1 MNRRDFVR
9 TLGASSA
16 LLAFKPTL
24 QASTDPWQFN
34 CFTKHLQWL
43 DYKETAEVLKAAGYD
58 GADLTVRPGGH
69 VEPERVEEDLPK
81 AVEAFKSVGL
91 KVPMMVTAVTRAD
104 DPVQEKVLRTAKQ
117 LGVHLYRMGYLSY
130 KKNRGIE
137 ESIDDLRPQ
146 MMELADLNREI
157 GITGAY
163 QNHAGTRI
171 GGPVWDLRRLLNGID
186 PKHLGIQYD
195 IKHATA
201 EGGRSW
207 IIGMKLVAEHINC
220 FALKD
225 FLWQKNE
232 SGQWR
237 DDPVPMGSGMTDYKT
252 FFDTVRELGMHML
265 ITVHLE
271 YEMPHQVLTGA
282 SHDEKKAA
290 EVDVYKR
297 DLGVTKS
304 MMQKSGLL

>member
-1 MNRRDFVR
+1 MNRREFVK

-16 LLAFKPTL
+16 LIALKPTHL
-24 QASTDPWQFN
+24 AAAESWQFN

-43 DYKETAEVLKAAGYD
+43 DFKETAEVLKAAGYD

-69 VEPERVEEDLPK
+69 VEPERVEDDLPK
-81 AVEAFKSVGL
+81 AVEAFGSVGL

-104 DPVQEKVLRTAKQ
+104 DPVQEKVLRTAKK
-117 LGVHLYRMGYLSY
+117 LGVQLYRMGYLSY
-130 KKNRGIE
+130 LKNRGIE

-171 GGPVWDLRRLLNGID
+171 GGPVWDLRRLLKGID
-186 PKHLGIQYD
+186 PNHLGIQYD

-225 FLWQKNE
+225 FLWQKNKD
-232 SGQWR
+232 GQWR
-237 DDPVPMGSGMTDYKT
+237 DDPVPMGSGMTDYKS
-252 FFDTVRELGMHML
+252 FFESVKELGIHVP

-271 YEMPHQVLTGA
+271 YEMPHQVLKEA
-282 SHDEKKAA
+282 SHDKKKAA
-290 EVDVYKR
+290 EVDVYKH
-297 DLGVTKS
+297 DLDVTKS